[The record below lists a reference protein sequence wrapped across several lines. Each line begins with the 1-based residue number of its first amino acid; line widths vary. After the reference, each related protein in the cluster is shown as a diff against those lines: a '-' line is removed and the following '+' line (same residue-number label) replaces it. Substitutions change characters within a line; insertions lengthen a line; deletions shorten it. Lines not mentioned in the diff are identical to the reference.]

1 LNNLKEILPLILKQ
15 PIEIEYSQHFTMT
28 QKIAGFI
35 LFSFFIFLGG
45 SIFLNGLEEEENRLY
60 YILFGILLCAIPFI
74 LYLII
79 INSKNKSIVFLDKD
93 SVILKNNK
101 KYNWNDLH
109 RITYHTSLYARNENE
124 RYVSIEFIF
133 KNGSAFAPYSGN
145 TFLNILNIAAQ
156 LPVPK
161 NELATTRFK

>member
-1 LNNLKEILPLILKQ
+1 
-15 PIEIEYSQHFTMT
+15 M
-28 QKIAGFI
+28 
-35 LFSFFIFLGG
+35 
-45 SIFLNGLEEEENRLY
+45 
-60 YILFGILLCAIPFI
+60 
-74 LYLII
+74 
-79 INSKNKSIVFLDKD
+79 DKD

-133 KNGSAFAPYSGN
+133 GNGSAIAPYNGN
-145 TFLNILNIAAQ
+145 NFIYVLDIAAQ